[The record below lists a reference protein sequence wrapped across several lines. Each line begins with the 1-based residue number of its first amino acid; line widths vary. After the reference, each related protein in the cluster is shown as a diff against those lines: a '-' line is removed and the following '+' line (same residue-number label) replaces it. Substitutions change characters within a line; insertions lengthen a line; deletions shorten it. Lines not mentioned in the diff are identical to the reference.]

1 MTVERIKPRTNAW
14 VESLASHAERYRHF
28 IDELQGL
35 DVLDAACGVGYGTL
49 MIAES
54 GASSVTGIDL
64 SQEALDIANEEF
76 SHENI
81 RFVNANC
88 TSLPFDD
95 DQFDAATS
103 FETIE
108 HLAEPEKFIDE
119 LHRVIKPG
127 GKLFLSCPNSLTHS
141 LSTVRKTD
149 NPWHLSEMTLA
160 ELRQRV
166 SLRFD
171 IESTWHQTPSLEQ
184 IMAQHVENLNL
195 CIDRS
200 LVIKAEN
207 ILRSLLSK
215 DRVKPILTIPSLN
228 SVINASSEPIRRLET
243 NDPVWPAEASVFL
256 LSCSAKSA

>member
-1 MTVERIKPRTNAW
+1 MTVERIIPGSNAW
-14 VESLASHAERYRHF
+14 QENYATHAERYLHF
-28 IDELQGL
+28 LPQLKGL
-35 DVLDAACGVGYGTL
+35 EVLDAACGVGYGTHI
-49 MIAES
+49 IAES
-54 GASSVTGIDL
+54 GAAKVTGLDV
-64 SQEALDIANEEF
+64 SDEALETANATF
-76 SHENI
+76 SHPNI
-81 RFVNANC
+81 TFLKGDCIA
-88 TSLPFDD
+88 LPFVDNS
-95 DQFDAATS
+95 FDAVTS

-108 HLAEPEKFIDE
+108 HLNDPAKFLDE
-119 LHRVIKPG
+119 IARVLKPG
-127 GKLFLSCPNSLTHS
+127 GDLFLSCPNSLTNS
-141 LSTVRKTD
+141 LSTIRKID